1 MANIIKFPT
10 QSVRDWALIE
20 GAVREILT
28 EANASRQM
36 VDEICASQRI
46 HWEKYSNIQLT
57 FQAEIPGAMGRGTTE
72 MVREVIRQGVENMAS
87 QIHNLTNEVLLD
99 LLKKEIELWTLR
111 RNYPDAG

>member
-1 MANIIKFPT
+1 MTNIIKFPM

-46 HWEKYSNIQLT
+46 HWEKYNNIQLT
-57 FQAEIPGAMGRGTTE
+57 FQAEIPGEIGRGTTE
-72 MVREVIRQGVENMAS
+72 IVHELIRQGVENMVS

-99 LLKKEIELWTLR
+99 LLKKEIELWILR
-111 RNYPDAG
+111 RNHPDAG